1 MMIFAKD
8 PAKQAAAWEFIKFAA
23 RPVGQTIMV
32 RHIGYMPS
40 NQIAI
45 DTPSLLGDYYK
56 NNPNMRTAISQ
67 RARTTAWL
75 GFAGENS
82 LKAIQVIYDAMESV
96 VAAKATPEEAL
107 RRATTHV
114 QGLLPK

>member
-1 MMIFAKD
+1 
-8 PAKQAAAWEFIKFAA
+8 
-23 RPVGQTIMV
+23 MV

-67 RARTTAWL
+67 RARTTGKL
-75 GFAGENS
+75 GRQDQGG
-82 LKAIQVIYDAMESV
+82 L
-96 VAAKATPEEAL
+96 PL
-107 RRATTHV
+107 RKVYVLGDRSAEPN
-114 QGLLPK
+114 L